1 MKLIWPHLENKTHI
15 IWDWNGTLLDDTA
28 LMVDVIGDILQSH
41 GKKRITLQNYID
53 LFRFPVK
60 DYYRSLGFDF
70 EKVSFETL
78 SEQFTVGYKAG
89 LVNTQLHRGMKDFL
103 EQIDAAHISQSVLSA
118 AHEVYLEEQLEYFGI
133 RHYFKHVYGLKDFH
147 AKGKLDRG
155 KQLMAET
162 QMPRNSTILIGDTD
176 HDLEVGIT
184 LGVEVLILADGHQSY
199 RRLHSKHTRTLE
211 SRYSTLD

>member
-1 MKLIWPHLENKTHI
+1 MKLIWPYLENRTHI

-41 GKKRITLQNYID
+41 GKKRITHQNYID

-78 SEQFTVGYKAG
+78 SEQFTAGYKLG
-89 LVNTQLHRGMKDFL
+89 LVKTQLHRGMKDFL
-103 EQIDAAHISQSVLSA
+103 QQIREAHISQSVLSA

-133 RHYFKHVYGLKDFH
+133 RHHFEHVYGLKDFH

-155 KQLMAET
+155 RQLMDET
-162 QMPRNSTILIGDTD
+162 QMPRKTTILIGDTD
-176 HDLEVGIT
+176 HDLEVGLA
-184 LGVEVLILADGHQSY
+184 LGVDVLILADGHQSY
-199 RRLHSKHTRTLE
+199 QRLNPKHTKTLE
-211 SRYSTLD
+211 SRYTTLD

>member
-78 SEQFTVGYKAG
+78 SDQFTAVYKAG

-118 AHEVYLEEQLEYFGI
+118 AHEVYLEEQLEYFG
-133 RHYFKHVYGLKDFH
+133 VQAVLS
-147 AKGKLDRG
+147 
-155 KQLMAET
+155 QLLM
-162 QMPRNSTILIGDTD
+162 
-176 HDLEVGIT
+176 
-184 LGVEVLILADGHQSY
+184 LAPKPINIIV
-199 RRLHSKHTRTLE
+199 HSKHINI
-211 SRYSTLD
+211 